1 MIARLWESENFRI
14 NLFSAELINII
25 EEILQEYIVSYIKS
39 LSLESWGRS
48 SPIDIN
54 QLWIYV

>member
-14 NLFSAELINII
+14 NLFSAKLINII

-39 LSLESWGRS
+39 LSLECWGRS